1 MEDIKQRGI
10 PVSANFSLE
19 GLLTT
24 DATVQSTFPPYSDL
38 YSKLLYCDVLCCIVL
53 YLLTKHSIV
62 NSAML

>member
-24 DATVQSTFPPYSDL
+24 DATVQSTCSTVILFYF
-38 YSKLLYCDVLCCIVL
+38 I
-53 YLLTKHSIV
+53 
-62 NSAML
+62 